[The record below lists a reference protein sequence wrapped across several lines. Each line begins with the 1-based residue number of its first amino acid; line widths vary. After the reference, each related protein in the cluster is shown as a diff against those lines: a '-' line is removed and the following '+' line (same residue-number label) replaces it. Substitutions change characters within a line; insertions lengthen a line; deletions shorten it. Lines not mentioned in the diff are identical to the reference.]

1 MAQSPSAIER
11 AVQKPPSWRS
21 VAGAVATL
29 AFVAALLVAHWYL
42 RLH

>member
-1 MAQSPSAIER
+1 MHYPFEAMHH
-11 AVQKPPSWRS
+11 PPSWRS

-42 RLH
+42 RVH